1 MNYRHIFF
9 ISTFPVFCNTDQDRG
24 YSTLMKKMILKNSL
38 DVIGDDNT
46 NDDDIKD
53 NKYYNW

>member
-1 MNYRHIFF
+1 MNYRHVFF
-9 ISTFPVFCNTDQDRG
+9 ISTFPVCRNTDPDRG